1 MRLTRFNPS
10 KRYFLK
16 AGGIAAVSTLTLGA
30 GPCGVS
36 KEKAVRVTGFV
47 IDITKE
53 ALPLLSLIGARDI
66 ATTVEAKVLP
76 ALEKLKDALADADI
90 PDAGSLLENVRSAL
104 NIVANALLN
113 LPESPRRTTIIGIL
127 TSVRVLLLTVQAF
140 VESETGSSI
149 APRTATAG
157 TGSSTSAAIMRAF
170 EATRP

>member
-1 MRLTRFNPS
+1 MIDNIDLS
-10 KRYFLK
+10 KRNFLK
-16 AGGIAAVSTLTLGA
+16 VGAGATVGALTLGA

-36 KEKAVRVTGFV
+36 KEKAVRVTGFI

-53 ALPLLSLIGARDI
+53 ALPLLGLIGARDI

-76 ALEKLKDALADADI
+76 ALEKLKEALADADI
-90 PDAGSLLENVRSAL
+90 PDAGSMLENVRNAL

-113 LPESPRRTTIIGIL
+113 LPESPRRTTIVGIL

-149 APRTATAG
+149 APRTTTAG
-157 TGSSTSAAIMRAF
+157 TASSTSAAIMRAF
-170 EATRP
+170 EAVR